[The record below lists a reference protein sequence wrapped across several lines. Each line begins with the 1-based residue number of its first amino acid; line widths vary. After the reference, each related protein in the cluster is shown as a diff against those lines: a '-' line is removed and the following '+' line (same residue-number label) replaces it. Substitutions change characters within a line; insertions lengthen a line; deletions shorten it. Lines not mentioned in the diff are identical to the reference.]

1 MGVKFTNNAFT
12 TLSSGISAGATSFSV
27 ASVSTFPSLGVG
39 DHMYVSI
46 TDEVVK
52 VTAISGTT
60 LTCVATS
67 GAHSAGVPV
76 ELRMTAELLNDFA
89 EDTEALPLAGGQM
102 SGNITMAGSQTVDGR
117 DLSADGTK
125 LDGIEANATADQ
137 TAAQIKTHLE
147 NGIDSVH
154 YVDGSIDAEHI
165 ASNAV
170 TTAKIAND
178 AVTEAKLN
186 LISTGSVPSLEAKG
200 TSGVTDGYIQLNCA
214 ENSHGIRLK
223 SPPHSAGA
231 DYTLTFPDDDGA
243 ANEVLLTNGSGVLD
257 WTTVGTSSLAAT
269 SVTTAKIAS
278 GAVTT
283 TKIGA
288 DAVTGAKIADD
299 AIDSEHIA
307 ADSIDAEHY
316 APGSVDTTAL
326 AADSVTTAKI
336 ADNVTLGGNVTVSG
350 NLTVS
355 GTETTVNTATLA
367 VEDPLVSL
375 ATGNN
380 GSDAI
385 DIGIYGLYDT
395 SGSQDLYSGLFRD
408 ASDSG
413 KWKLFKDNQAAPT
426 TTVNTSGTG
435 YAVGTLVANLE
446 GNVTGA
452 LTGNAATA
460 TKLATARSFTTTG
473 DVVITS
479 TNFDGSA
486 NFTAAATIQTGAVEH
501 AMLAGDAVDGDNIAD
516 DSVNSEHYVD
526 GSIDNAHIAS
536 ATITGAKLV
545 NNTLTA
551 TQIAAN
557 AITASELADNAVDTA
572 AIAADAVTGAK
583 IADDT
588 INSEHYVDGS
598 IDTAHIAGDAVTSAK
613 IANGAISSSAKI
625 ANDVIDSQ
633 HYADGSIDHA
643 HLANSAVDSAKIA
656 DGAIDL
662 VHMSSESVDEDNL
675 HISNA
680 GTNGYFLQKQSG
692 NAGGLTWAEVPE
704 GEDYIPNGSV
714 MVFFQANAPTG
725 WTKVTTQN
733 DKTLRVVSGTGGGTG
748 GDWAMSAG
756 ETTSSHGGHVHAGAA
771 HTHSHNLAAG
781 AHTLSTS
788 QLASH
793 NHQMSNVVHNSVNPG
808 PFSPGGT
815 AFVRMGFNRLNPAN
829 GAVVSSQSTGGGSS
843 HSHSTSGSI
852 SSGGDGNTSS
862 AGSHT
867 HTIAA
872 PQYIDVIIC
881 SKDA

>member
-625 ANDVIDSQ
+625 ADDIIDSQ
-633 HYADGSIDHA
+633 HIANDAINHSDMIADGVIKSEHYEDGSIDAAHIASNTITATQIAADAIGASELNADTRHGNTTDAYLGNGHDYMFADASIGLRFYTAGAEEMRLEDDGDLHVDGDVIAFSSTVSDATLKYDINPIDHA
-643 HLANSAVDSAKIA
+643 LDKVAQLTGVTYKYLKDGMESAGLLAQDVEKVMPCAVNERKLPMHKD
-656 DGAIDL
+656 DGKSYKTL
-662 VHMSSESVDEDNL
+662 NYDNL
-675 HISNA
+675 HALLIESI
-680 GTNGYFLQKQSG
+680 KE
-692 NAGGLTWAEVPE
+692 LTA
-704 GEDYIPNGSV
+704 
-714 MVFFQANAPTG
+714 
-725 WTKVTTQN
+725 KVE
-733 DKTLRVVSGTGGGTG
+733 KL
-748 GDWAMSAG
+748 
-756 ETTSSHGGHVHAGAA
+756 E
-771 HTHSHNLAAG
+771 
-781 AHTLSTS
+781 
-788 QLASH
+788 
-793 NHQMSNVVHNSVNPG
+793 
-808 PFSPGGT
+808 
-815 AFVRMGFNRLNPAN
+815 
-829 GAVVSSQSTGGGSS
+829 
-843 HSHSTSGSI
+843 
-852 SSGGDGNTSS
+852 
-862 AGSHT
+862 
-867 HTIAA
+867 
-872 PQYIDVIIC
+872 
-881 SKDA
+881 KK